1 MGRRGHDLDIT
12 STFCCTDDGEAQ
24 TMKGTM
30 LCASIT
36 LVVCWIT
43 VVHAKKS
50 ACSTNLQSHG
60 MISSRHATSIA
71 VTNFHCNVSHI
82 AAIRIKCYPV

>member
-1 MGRRGHDLDIT
+1 
-12 STFCCTDDGEAQ
+12 
-24 TMKGTM
+24 MKGTM

-36 LVVCWIT
+36 LMVYWIA
-43 VVHAKKS
+43 VVHAEKFAFTS
-50 ACSTNLQSHG
+50 NLQSYG
-60 MISSRHATSIA
+60 MVSSRNATSVA